1 MKKATIN
8 GKDFYDYVKSG
19 ASEVYTWKEDLNRI
33 NVFPVKDGD
42 TGTNLAMTMN
52 SIVDETEISDD
63 FNVVIQSMSDA
74 AFESTRGNSGI
85 IFASFING
93 FSNACGQLKTVS
105 MEDFSAGASLAVQEA
120 YSAVSVPVEGT
131 MLTVIKEWADYIKEN
146 HKNHHYF
153 SDLLEGA
160 YNRAKSALEETPEKL
175 EILKKSKVV
184 DSGAKGFV
192 LFLSGINTL
201 ISEFTHTL
209 KEPLDSKIVSDIMD
223 IPVEH
228 DGNLNY
234 RFCTEILIRES
245 IEKKRDIES
254 LLDQMG
260 DSIIITGNERLMKI
274 HIHTNTPDL
283 VTKKLI
289 EQKHVISKSKV
300 DDMKI
305 QKSVEEGRL
314 SDVGILTDSIADI
327 SQDLIE
333 AEQIHVLPL
342 GLIADESI
350 YLDKLTVTQE
360 NIQTILDHSKKYPSS
375 SQADLKQIRAKL
387 DWMTAHY
394 KSVVVISVSSAM
406 SGTYS
411 NFEKVVNEYKANG
424 FDIHLIDSKLNT
436 SGEGMLALKAARM
449 ANSGSSANEIVEEI
463 LSEIPRTDVYVSLD
477 TFKYAVKG
485 GRVPNKI
492 GKVLTALRAKP
503 VMTINRAGEGT
514 AFGLAF
520 SRKSIDAKIFK
531 HVEKILSQD
540 GIDRYSIVHSA
551 NPELAQVYAERF
563 AKLIGKEPEYISPI
577 SAVVTIHSGI
587 GSVAISLVRGK

>member
-74 AFESTRGNSGI
+74 AFESARGNSGI

-209 KEPLDSKIVSDIMD
+209 KEPLDDCFRYHGYTGGTRWKLELQVLYRNSD
-223 IPVEH
+223 P
-228 DGNLNY
+228 GKY
-234 RFCTEILIRES
+234 RE
-245 IEKKRDIES
+245 EK
-254 LLDQMG
+254 G
-260 DSIIITGNERLMKI
+260 
-274 HIHTNTPDL
+274 
-283 VTKKLI
+283 
-289 EQKHVISKSKV
+289 
-300 DDMKI
+300 
-305 QKSVEEGRL
+305 
-314 SDVGILTDSIADI
+314 
-327 SQDLIE
+327 
-333 AEQIHVLPL
+333 
-342 GLIADESI
+342 
-350 YLDKLTVTQE
+350 Y
-360 NIQTILDHSKKYPSS
+360 
-375 SQADLKQIRAKL
+375 
-387 DWMTAHY
+387 
-394 KSVVVISVSSAM
+394 
-406 SGTYS
+406 
-411 NFEKVVNEYKANG
+411 
-424 FDIHLIDSKLNT
+424 
-436 SGEGMLALKAARM
+436 
-449 ANSGSSANEIVEEI
+449 
-463 LSEIPRTDVYVSLD
+463 
-477 TFKYAVKG
+477 
-485 GRVPNKI
+485 
-492 GKVLTALRAKP
+492 
-503 VMTINRAGEGT
+503 
-514 AFGLAF
+514 
-520 SRKSIDAKIFK
+520 
-531 HVEKILSQD
+531 
-540 GIDRYSIVHSA
+540 
-551 NPELAQVYAERF
+551 
-563 AKLIGKEPEYISPI
+563 
-577 SAVVTIHSGI
+577 
-587 GSVAISLVRGK
+587 